1 MNIIDIIIKKR
12 DGGILNKEETDFFV
26 SSAVKGEIADY
37 QISAMLMAIFLK
49 GLNHTETALLTDAMA
64 HSGETYD
71 LSKIKGIKVDK
82 HSTGGVGDT
91 TTLILAPLVASLG
104 VPVFKMSGKGLGFS
118 GGTIDKL
125 ESIDGFNTTLSKEE
139 AIRLV
144 SKNGIVIMGQ
154 SQNLTPADKIFY
166 SLRDVTGTVESIPL
180 IVSSIMSKKLAAG
193 ADSIVLD
200 VKCGSGAFMKDYAS
214 AKELAMGMVEIGRKM
229 NRKITAVISSMAQ
242 PLGNYIGNS
251 LEVIEAIEVLKGNAK
266 GDLLDVS
273 LTLGAC
279 MLKNAEKCNSI
290 EEGRKMLAEN
300 IKNGKGLEKLREL
313 IIQQNGNPNIID
325 DYSLLPHAKHSFKV
339 LSTSEGYIT
348 EMDTSKIGRAS
359 VETGAGRKTTA
370 DILDYGAGLIMKVR
384 LGEYIKEGKEIAEIF
399 ASSEEKCI
407 AAQNIML
414 SAIKTSSEK
423 PSKEKLILDIIE

>member
-1 MNIIDIIIKKR
+1 M
-12 DGGILNKEETDFFV
+12 
-26 SSAVKGEIADY
+26 
-37 QISAMLMAIFLK
+37 
-49 GLNHTETALLTDAMA
+49 
-64 HSGETYD
+64 
-71 LSKIKGIKVDK
+71 
-82 HSTGGVGDT
+82 
-91 TTLILAPLVASLG
+91 
-104 VPVFKMSGKGLGFS
+104 LGF
-118 GGTIDKL
+118 TIRR
-125 ESIDGFNTTLSKEE
+125 FF
-139 AIRLV
+139 
-144 SKNGIVIMGQ
+144 Q
-154 SQNLTPADKIFY
+154 LT
-166 SLRDVTGTVESIPL
+166 SWRDAAWL
-180 IVSSIMSKKLAAG
+180 KKKL
-193 ADSIVLD
+193 L
-200 VKCGSGAFMKDYAS
+200 YQ
-214 AKELAMGMVEIGRKM
+214 M
-229 NRKITAVISSMAQ
+229 NWECTQGQRRSL
-242 PLGNYIGNS
+242 LGNYIGNS

-359 VETGAGRKTTA
+359 VETGAGRKTKA